1 MGQIVSATRY
11 NQHKNVALARM
22 GNTMKQ
28 AIRHRLTLSMALC
41 AVAITAGTYV
51 AVDAY
56 PVAVAIIWAAYA
68 VTLTFAIVAIRRD
81 LKNA

>member
-1 MGQIVSATRY
+1 MGQIVRATRY
-11 NQHKNVALARM
+11 NQHENLALVRL

-28 AIRHRLTLSMALC
+28 AIKHRLTLSMAIC
-41 AVAITAGTYV
+41 AVGILASTYV
-51 AVDAY
+51 AADAY

-68 VTLTFAIVAIRRD
+68 VTLAFAIVAIRRD